1 MGNSESTQSVSNESE
16 TTKADDEPRWNEIE
30 HENLLLEQL
39 PDEVKTLPES
49 SLKLEKSTVISSA
62 EQKKET
68 EPELSMEEFKDQ
80 LANKRLARQTAVQD
94 MREEIA
100 NLRKQLATEQAENRR
115 LRRGA
120 EAKDDQEIE
129 KEEPQLETVK
139 EVDEDDENPSSRSR
153 HANIE
158 LANAQLALQ
167 LANADNLSLR
177 GELDVVQRQVG
188 TLKEVI
194 CCCKQMLN
202 VKEEQCAQV
211 CEKKRDYP
219 SFFILIYFLSLAQDE
234 TDGNWEFF

>member
-1 MGNSESTQSVSNESE
+1 MGNSESTQSVNESE

-39 PDEVKTLPES
+39 PDEVKTLPDS
-49 SLKLEKSTVISSA
+49 SLKLEKSTVKSA

-68 EPELSMEEFKDQ
+68 EPELTMDEFKDQ

-100 NLRKQLATEQAENRR
+100 SLRKQLATEQAENRR
-115 LRRGA
+115 LRQGA
-120 EAKDDQEIE
+120 EAKDDQDTVK
-129 KEEPQLETVK
+129 KEEPQAELEIAK
-139 EVDEDDENPSSRSR
+139 DVDEDDENPSSRSR

-211 CEKKRDYP
+211 CKKKRDYP
-219 SFFILIYFLSLAQDE
+219 SSNTYIFSP
-234 TDGNWEFF
+234 